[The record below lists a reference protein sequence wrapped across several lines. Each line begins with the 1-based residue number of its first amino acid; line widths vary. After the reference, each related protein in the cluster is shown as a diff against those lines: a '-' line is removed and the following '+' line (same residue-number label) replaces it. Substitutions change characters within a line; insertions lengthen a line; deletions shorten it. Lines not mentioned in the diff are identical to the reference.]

1 MSKSSSNLAQSA
13 SGSAV
18 SKKLEAPGLSV
29 KDVTSRS
36 VTLQWTPPQPQGELT
51 SYVIEKRL
59 VESETSSWEM
69 VNTVGNTVLE
79 YTVENLKEKAEYLFR
94 VAAENEAGPGEAAV
108 TQPVGLKTHARK
120 LR

>member
-18 SKKLEAPGLSV
+18 SKKLEAVTLSV

-36 VTLQWTPPQPQGELT
+36 VTLGWTPPSNGAELT

-59 VESETSSWEM
+59 VSSESWER

-79 YTVENLKEKAEYLFR
+79 YTVENLKEKAEYVFK
-94 VAAENEAGPGEAAV
+94 VTAENEAGAGEPAV
-108 TQPVGLKTHARK
+108 TQPVGLKTHASK
-120 LR
+120 

>member
-1 MSKSSSNLAQSA
+1 MPA
-13 SGSAV
+13 
-18 SKKLEAPGLSV
+18 KKLEAPGLSV

-59 VESETSSWEM
+59 VESETWEI

-79 YTVENLKEKAEYLFR
+79 YTMENLKEKAEYVFR
-94 VAAENEAGPGEAAV
+94 VAAENEAGLGEAAV

-120 LR
+120 LQDLKVSVRYFFV